1 MKNIVLVCNMG
12 MSTSALMKKMRTY
25 AESIN
30 YECTVDAYPVTE
42 LPSVVDKASVILVG
56 PQISYMMEKIK
67 AVAKD
72 VPLAPIPAQLYG
84 LMDGKGVIELAK
96 KIIGE

>member
-30 YECTVDAYPVTE
+30 YECTVEAYPVTE
-42 LPSVVDKASVILVG
+42 LPNVVDEASVILVG
-56 PQISYMMEKIK
+56 PQISYMMDKIK
-67 AVAKD
+67 GIAKE

-84 LMDGKGVIELAK
+84 LLDGKGVIELAQK
-96 KIIGE
+96 MIGE